1 MLENILTIY
10 HINIKKNLRK
20 LNPMQVNLISDYGI
34 KIHAIERENPEINKL
49 FISINIIIRFI

>member
-34 KIHAIERENPEINKL
+34 KTHVIEKGNLETN
-49 FISINIIIRFI
+49 ISTSIYLPY